1 MVAIYESK
9 QNSSGRKIK
18 FKAIKYIKNNKNHQ
32 KLEASASSI
41 TFLHVLDVWI
51 HAQRVSLICFQY
63 ILFN

>member
-32 KLEASASSI
+32 KLEASASFFKHNFSSCI
-41 TFLHVLDVWI
+41 
-51 HAQRVSLICFQY
+51 SE
-63 ILFN
+63 

>member
-41 TFLHVLDVWI
+41 TFLHVLVN
-51 HAQRVSLICFQY
+51 SLMCGYMLKGFH
-63 ILFN
+63 